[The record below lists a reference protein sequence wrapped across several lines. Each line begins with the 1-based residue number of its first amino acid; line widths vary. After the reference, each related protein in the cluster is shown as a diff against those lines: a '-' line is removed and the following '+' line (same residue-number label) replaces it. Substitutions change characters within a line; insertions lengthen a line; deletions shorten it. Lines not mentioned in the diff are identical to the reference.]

1 MSSKNVGQI
10 MTAMVT
16 RKRFVYT
23 VRNIIEYSLKCLCY
37 RDLYKMRKHGHEV
50 SKHIHITKAES
61 MLTNELDIMTLL
73 KSNRNLKL
81 VQQVVLS

>member
-1 MSSKNVGQI
+1 
-10 MTAMVT
+10 MVT

-23 VRNIIEYSLKCLCY
+23 LKNIFEYMFRCLCY
-37 RDLYKMRKHGHEV
+37 RDLYKMRKKGHNV
-50 SKHIHITKAES
+50 NKHIYINKAED

>member
-1 MSSKNVGQI
+1 
-10 MTAMVT
+10 MVT

-23 VRNIIEYSLKCLCY
+23 LKNIFEYMLRCLCY
-37 RDLYKMRKHGHEV
+37 RDLYKMRKNGHTV
-50 SKHIHITKAES
+50 KKHIYINKAED
-61 MLTNELDIMTLL
+61 MLTNELDVMTLL